1 MNKVFVTGASGFIG
15 QSVCRALASLKYSVC
30 GAIRHKNSLS
40 NVIDIDYAVTGDITS
55 KVNWKDLLAGYNC
68 VIHCAGK
75 AHITNNSENNSLETY
90 RLINLE
96 STKFL
101 ADQCNAAGVK
111 RLIFLSSI
119 GVLGADTNNR
129 KPFLYS
135 DNPNPIDNYAISK
148 YEAEKALFQISR
160 NTGLEIVIIR
170 APLVYGSD
178 APGNLSR
185 LIKLISYG
193 VPLPFGAINNKR
205 SFIGIDNLVDALVRC
220 IDHPE
225 VAGKIFLV
233 SDDEDLSTPELIKR
247 MRVAMQRSLNLFPV
261 PILFLKFFSSL
272 MGFQKEMNKLT
283 DSLQVDISYT
293 KKILNWSPVLTVQE
307 GITKMIRE

>member
-15 QSVCRALASLKYSVC
+15 QSVCRTLSSLKYSVC
-30 GAIRHKNSLS
+30 GAIRHKNSTS
-40 NVIDIDYAVTGDITS
+40 SIIDIDYSVIGDITS
-55 KVNWKDLLAGYNC
+55 KVNWKDLLVGYNC
-68 VIHCAGK
+68 VIHCAGM
-75 AHITNNSENNSLETY
+75 AHIINNSENNSLETY

-101 ADQCNAAGVK
+101 AEQCNAAGVK

-119 GVLGADTNNR
+119 GVLGTDTNNR

-135 DNPNPIDNYAISK
+135 DKPNPIDNYAISK
-148 YEAEKALFQISR
+148 FEAEKALFQISR
-160 NTGLEIVIIR
+160 KTGLEIVVIR
-170 APLVYGSD
+170 APLVYGFN

-193 VPLPFGAINNKR
+193 IPLPFGALNNKR
-205 SFIGIDNLVDALVRC
+205 SFIGIDNLVDALVCC

-225 VAGKIFLV
+225 APGKIFLV
-233 SDDEDLSTPELIKR
+233 SDGEDLSTTELIKNI
-247 MRVAMQRSLNLFPV
+247 RVAMRSSSNLFPV
-261 PILFLKFFSSL
+261 PISFLKFVSNI

-283 DSLQVDISYT
+283 DSLQVDIGYT
-293 KKILNWSPVLTVQE
+293 KKLLNWSPALTIQE
-307 GITKMIRE
+307 GIRKMIRE